1 MSIGCFA
8 ISCAKVGAIEG
19 DAGQLYL
26 GRSQT
31 VETRPEAELAEIA
44 TWQSR
49 TGDHVPPSPTA
60 AIQ

>member
-1 MSIGCFA
+1 M
-8 ISCAKVGAIEG
+8 GAIEG